1 MQIPQTIKKWGTDMP
16 GFNGEFSHTMDAKG
30 RVIIPAKYREGLGE
44 EFILT
49 KGLDRCLVLYPMEHW
64 AELEKKLSQL
74 SIADYNSRFYRRFFS
89 AGATN
94 CELDKQGRILIPQN
108 LREYAGLD
116 KDVTIIGAINTVEI
130 WDTAAYN
137 EFMQKNLGNMDKIAI
152 QMAEMGF

>member
-1 MQIPQTIKKWGTDMP
+1 MP

-49 KGLDRCLVLYPMEHW
+49 KGLDRCLVLYTMEHW